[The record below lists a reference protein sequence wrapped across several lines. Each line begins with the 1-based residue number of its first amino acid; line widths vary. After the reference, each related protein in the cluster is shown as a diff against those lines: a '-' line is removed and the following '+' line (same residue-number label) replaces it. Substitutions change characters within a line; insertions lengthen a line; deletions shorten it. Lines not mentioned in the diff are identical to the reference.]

1 MMLTPIAPIVSVFV
15 LTRSYAIG
23 WIEETGAFYIP
34 LILPTGM
41 KLFVSAHQFLTETHG
56 IVAPLHLE
64 VLESSAEVTE
74 GRGGEGGIGRKK
86 GFGLI
91 RYHTTSDAENA
102 IEMLNGVDGGE
113 GG

>member
-64 VLESSAEVTE
+64 VLESSDGVA
-74 GRGGEGGIGRKK
+74 GGGEQW
-86 GFGLI
+86 
-91 RYHTTSDAENA
+91 T
-102 IEMLNGVDGGE
+102 
-113 GG
+113 